1 MNEFMGFLA
10 KYTQKASLPPK
21 LQPISERC
29 VNNKIYT
36 DLSEKT
42 VYVQAIID
50 YIAGMTDRYC
60 VKVFNEL
67 INY

>member
-1 MNEFMGFLA
+1 MNEFRGFLA
-10 KYTQKASLPPK
+10 KYTNIDNLPPK
-21 LQPISERC
+21 YQAVAQKC
-29 VNNKIYT
+29 VNNKIYANLA
-36 DLSEKT
+36 DKK
-42 VYVQAIID
+42 VYVQAIFD